1 MSECVKV
8 TASYQL
14 QFNNDESWHKLVWAE
29 TTAAIDF
36 RPHRIGLTSA
46 SALCRQIGEV
56 SDYLGLLLD
65 EVDNCNI
72 NIPAFNS
79 LSVLIKE
86 EDDDIMEDLLWVRVR
101 TIIDDLAN
109 KARATASQ
117 MGNRCPSSG
126 ALRQFEVFS
135 KGGSGSVEVSA

>member
-1 MSECVKV
+1 
-8 TASYQL
+8 
-14 QFNNDESWHKLVWAE
+14 
-29 TTAAIDF
+29 
-36 RPHRIGLTSA
+36 
-46 SALCRQIGEV
+46 V